1 MISKLNH
8 GRLGTVDGQPKIDH
22 KPAFNKITKRELNQ
36 SINIDF
42 SSGLYLRKLTH
53 LLKTMDEFVSDTFIY
68 NSNKEFLVNVVNQRN
83 SIIIHKIKENIE
95 TVRLICAMD
104 RNYRA
109 KRSQNIMMQTLIAPR
124 VYAQNGIQ
132 IYRQICSKAEL
143 EVEQNVFQFTT
154 EKSNLEVPELD
165 LFESNF
171 DIEFEDRDNSNAISN
186 DELETLF
193 SDTSLVSSVACLDKG
208 PHSSKSDNCE
218 KDTRNYLDIEGLT
231 PSITSNPEINE
242 AVNKI
247 MADNKITVTYKNSVL
262 CNTFKA

>member
-83 SIIIHKIKENIE
+83 SIIVHKIKENIE

-104 RNYRA
+104 RNY
-109 KRSQNIMMQTLIAPR
+109 
-124 VYAQNGIQ
+124 
-132 IYRQICSKAEL
+132 
-143 EVEQNVFQFTT
+143 
-154 EKSNLEVPELD
+154 
-165 LFESNF
+165 
-171 DIEFEDRDNSNAISN
+171 
-186 DELETLF
+186 
-193 SDTSLVSSVACLDKG
+193 
-208 PHSSKSDNCE
+208 
-218 KDTRNYLDIEGLT
+218 
-231 PSITSNPEINE
+231 
-242 AVNKI
+242 
-247 MADNKITVTYKNSVL
+247 
-262 CNTFKA
+262 